1 MKTIREIIFVLEE
14 RTETLLNEFKEIER
28 LINDWTTQNPMED
41 IENSPEVKPYLEDM
55 VKIFVELR
63 PIEKL
68 IRFKFKEY
76 NIIFDKLSQIIH
88 EKDNGKFFSLLSNSP
103 VLMKRK
109 YTKKLVGIQEI
120 SNNSSDS
127 NEYSSSRVEVHDI
140 KQ

>member
-28 LINDWTTQNPMED
+28 LINDWTVQNPMED

-120 SNNSSDS
+120 SGNSSDS
-127 NEYSSSRVEVHDI
+127 NAISSSGEFHDI
-140 KQ
+140 K